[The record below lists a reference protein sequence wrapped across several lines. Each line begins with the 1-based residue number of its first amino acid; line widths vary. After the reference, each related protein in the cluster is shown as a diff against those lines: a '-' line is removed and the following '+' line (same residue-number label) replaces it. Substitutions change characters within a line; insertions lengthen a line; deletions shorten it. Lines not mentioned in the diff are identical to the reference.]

1 MTAFFI
7 SHKSDVKTFL
17 KWILNQYRTALV
29 NLTLYYYERERE
41 REREREFN
49 KKDPKFFASDV
60 MSFFFFSFL
69 WSLVH
74 VMEYGLW
81 CLALNTKHLAHLI
94 LML

>member
-1 MTAFFI
+1 M
-7 SHKSDVKTFL
+7 
-17 KWILNQYRTALV
+17 
-29 NLTLYYYERERE
+29 RERE

-60 MSFFFFSFL
+60 MSFFFSFL